1 MIIAA
6 LITFGV
12 LLACWLLAA
21 PEPDAGRQTPAAA
34 TAEPIAPDLVQAA

>member
-6 LITFGV
+6 LVAFGA
-12 LLACWLLAA
+12 LLVCWLLAA
-21 PEPDAGRQTPAAA
+21 PEPDAGRQPAAAA